1 MQETE
6 LYYSMYELL
15 SPKKNPERGRLYLE
29 LFDKHVL
36 RLNMT
41 AEELN
46 SARVLVDDSKAPEED
61 RYHMQFID
69 NKRKRIDLVIITN
82 KRFIPIEVKRGDDY
96 SEQDKQCYDY
106 WCEAEKYHETYSL
119 SEPPVLYYLTPQGDS
134 PSRDSAGNFGF
145 QDRST
150 NFIRS
155 DKIDAVAFCSE
166 GFSWI
171 DDCEDNLPE
180 DIDAKN
186 NLKKVYDEIEE
197 MLGTGSQRRVEGI
210 MDKFF
215 TALDNRFDDSFCRK
229 YHLKRGGNKRMEIG
243 DCYTYKRYIDRF
255 FGRAF
260 SWPSICLYCT
270 DTAGNVIKLDD
281 DEELWFRVG
290 CYNGRY
296 DPVGGES
303 TAFCAGFMIFSD
315 EIKEGL
321 YKEEEI
327 KRLLSGKNILPQK
340 MVDNYKK
347 IFNGLIGRTD
357 LHDTRGN
364 LIYFT
369 YVDRTLASFMNQ
381 EDIDR
386 AVDSVMIEIEK
397 LLERFV
403 RG

>member
-171 DDCEDNLPE
+171 ADCEDNLPE

-215 TALDNRFDDSFCRK
+215 TALDKRFGEDFCRK
-229 YHLKRGGNKRMEIG
+229 YRLKRGGNKRMEIG

-270 DTAGNVIKLDD
+270 DAAGNVIKLDD
-281 DEELWFRVG
+281 DKELWFRVG

-303 TAFCAGFMIFSD
+303 TAFCAGSMIFSD

-357 LHDTRGN
+357 LHDARGN

-369 YVDRTLASFMNQ
+369 DVDKTLTQFRTP
-381 EDIDR
+381 EDIER

-397 LLERFV
+397 LLERFIN
-403 RG
+403 G

>member
-171 DDCEDNLPE
+171 DDCENNLPE

-186 NLKKVYDEIEE
+186 NLKKVYDEIEG
-197 MLGTGSQRRVEGI
+197 MLGTSSQRRVEGI

-215 TALDNRFDDSFCRK
+215 TALDKRFGEDFCRK
-229 YHLKRGGNKRMEIG
+229 YRLKRGGNKRMEIG
-243 DCYTYKRYIDRF
+243 DCYTLSTDFLAERF
-255 FGRAF
+255 LGRAF
-260 SWPSICLYCT
+260 VF
-270 DTAGNVIKLDD
+270 TAPTR
-281 DEELWFRVG
+281 RV
-290 CYNGRY
+290 
-296 DPVGGES
+296 
-303 TAFCAGFMIFSD
+303 M
-315 EIKEGL
+315 
-321 YKEEEI
+321 
-327 KRLLSGKNILPQK
+327 
-340 MVDNYKK
+340 
-347 IFNGLIGRTD
+347 
-357 LHDTRGN
+357 
-364 LIYFT
+364 
-369 YVDRTLASFMNQ
+369 
-381 EDIDR
+381 
-386 AVDSVMIEIEK
+386 
-397 LLERFV
+397 
-403 RG
+403 